1 MTNPAKAVTGYF
13 KSIIEEGKKVIW
25 PSRDMI
31 FRHSVL
37 VVATI
42 GVAMAVFA
50 SVDYGLQQLVLK
62 VVNK

>member
-1 MTNPAKAVTGYF
+1 MTNPVKAVTGYF